1 MNPDRTSTITN
12 SQLRE
17 GYKQTEV
24 GIIPEDWDVKSF
36 FEVLRIANGQV
47 SPKNEPFRSM
57 ILVAPDHVET
67 CTGRLIGYA
76 TAAEQGAISGK
87 YLVSPGDI
95 VYSKI
100 RPYLRKAILADF
112 DGLCSADMYPLTP
125 AQGNS
130 PGFLFAVILG
140 DFFSRYTE
148 TVSARSGIP
157 KVNRE
162 DLSQCK
168 IALPST
174 KVEQEAIACTLSD
187 IDTLIESLDRLL
199 TKKRQIKQ
207 GAMQELLRSK
217 EGRIEKRLGDL
228 ANILRGASPRPI
240 DSPIWFDEN
249 SEIGWV
255 RISDITKSGIF
266 LYETTQRLSPLGLK
280 SSRFVARNNLIM
292 SICATVGRPI
302 ITAIDTCIH
311 DGFVVFEALQADM
324 RFIFY
329 ALQSIENDWG
339 KHGQTGSQMN
349 LNTNLINST
358 KIFIPESREKQIE
371 IANILSDMDAE
382 IDAISAKLTKTR
394 QLKQGMMHELLTGRI
409 RLVDTKLRSHS
420 VEILNHAR

>member
-1 MNPDRTSTITN
+1 MNQDRSTTITN
-12 SQLRE
+12 SQLKD

-24 GIIPEDWDVKSF
+24 GIIPEDWLISTVGEEFSIQLGKMLD
-36 FEVLRIANGQV
+36 AD
-47 SPKNEPFRSM
+47 KN
-57 ILVAPDHVET
+57 I
-67 CTGRLIGYA
+67 
-76 TAAEQGAISGK
+76 
-87 YLVSPGDI
+87 
-95 VYSKI
+95 
-100 RPYLRKAILADF
+100 
-112 DGLCSADMYPLTP
+112 
-125 AQGNS
+125 
-130 PGFLFAVILG
+130 
-140 DFFSRYTE
+140 
-148 TVSARSGIP
+148 GIP
-157 KVNRE
+157 KPYLGNRAIQWGHIE
-162 DLSQCK
+162 IDDIGLISLTPSDIQRFRLKKGDLLVCEGGESGRAAIWNNQINECYYQK
-168 IALPST
+168 ALHRLRPNKGYNVFLMLCFLQRWVSTGFLSDFITQTSIAHLP
-174 KVEQEAIACTLSD
+174 KEKFEQVPLLVPPLPEQEAIECTLSD
-187 IDTLIESLDRLL
+187 IDALIESLDRLL

-217 EGRIEKRLGDL
+217 DGRIEKKLGEL
-228 ANILRGASPRPI
+228 AHILRGASPRPI

-266 LYETTQRLSPLGLK
+266 LYETTQKLSPIGVR

-329 ALQSIENDWG
+329 TLQLIEDDWS

-358 KIFIPESREKQIE
+358 KIFIPENREEQIE

-382 IDAISAKLTKTR
+382 IGSIESKLTKTR

-409 RLVDTKLRSHS
+409 RLVDRTN
-420 VEILNHAR
+420 I